1 MRGGLVLGGPRE
13 LGTVGLV
20 AALSGCYAG
29 VLVTTSSFLAAGG
42 EHAAAMGA
50 ILQVV
55 STVFILIAVYV
66 AAVVIVNAVDTVL
79 AGRLPQIALLRL
91 LGARAAT
98 LRATVMRGVGVVGA
112 ASAVL
117 GAVVGTARSRP
128 APCGAGARRTPP
140 APALPGDQRVA
151 GRPGAHRGGRLR
163 RWPDGW
169 ARAASSGCRPRR
181 RCPAPSPPTR
191 SHAGSRRTR
200 AAVSLVL
207 IAGGA
212 LLLVAAAA
220 ARRDGA
226 RSPASSSPFLGA
238 MTASTGLLVGAR
250 TVIPGLV
257 ALTSR
262 LLGRSPEARIAGRN
276 ALKDP
281 LRTTR
286 STMGL
291 VIGVTLVTTFA
302 SGLTALRRSVSSWPD
317 MSAAQQAQ
325 AHRAISTTT
334 QVLVAVVVI
343 TSLISAVGFVSTMS
357 LTVIQRRREIGLL
370 RALGFTR
377 RQVRRMITL
386 ESAALSATAIAF
398 GMALGLVF
406 GSVGAQSLVGSY
418 TRGSSGAC
426 RGSSWPARSSAARA
440 GRGRGPP
447 TGPPRGP
454 GDAGRGAAGDLRR
467 GAGSVLRTV
476 PLRLLPAP

>member
-1 MRGGLVLGGPRE
+1 MRRGLVLGGPRE
-13 LGTVGLV
+13 LGTVALV
-20 AALSGCYAG
+20 AGLSGCYAG

-42 EHAAAMGA
+42 EHAGSMGA

-91 LGARAAT
+91 LGARAST
-98 LRATVMRGVGVVGA
+98 LRSTVMRGVGVVGA
-112 ASAVL
+112 VSAVL
-117 GAVVGTARSRP
+117 GAAVGTLAAGVLRVELVHGGHLPHQHYPVTSAWLVAPVLTVGAASALAGWVGSRGVLRVTPAAAMSGSAATDTDPRRLTKARS
-128 APCGAGARRTPP
+128 TI
-140 APALPGDQRVA
+140 
-151 GRPGAHRGGRLR
+151 
-163 RWPDGW
+163 
-169 ARAASSGCRPRR
+169 S
-181 RCPAPSPPTR
+181 
-191 SHAGSRRTR
+191 
-200 AAVSLVL
+200 VSL

-212 LLLVAAAA
+212 LLLVVAALL
-220 ARRDGA
+220 GEGT
-226 RSPASSSPFLGA
+226 SLGGFLVAFVGSA
-238 MTASTGLLVGAR
+238 TASTGLLVGAR
-250 TVIPGLV
+250 MVIPGLV
-257 ALTSR
+257 SHTSR
-262 LLGRSPEARIAGRN
+262 LLGRTPEARIAGRN

-325 AHRAISTTT
+325 AHRAIGNTT

-386 ESAALSATAIAF
+386 ESAALSATAVAF

-406 GSVGAQSLVGSY
+406 GSVAAQSLVGRF
-418 TRGSSGAC
+418 TSGFVWGLPWPVLAATVVAALVLVLAAA
-426 RGSSWPARSSAARA
+426 RPPARRA
-440 GRGRGPP
+440 VRVTPVE
-447 TGPPRGP
+447 
-454 GDAGRGAAGDLRR
+454 ALRV
-467 GAGSVLRTV
+467 G
-476 PLRLLPAP
+476 

>member
-13 LGTVGLV
+13 LGTVSLV

-55 STVFILIAVYV
+55 STVFILIAIYV

-117 GAVVGTARSRP
+117 GAVVGTLAADLLRVELVHGGHLPHQHYPLTSAWLVAPVLTVAVASALAGWVGSRGVLRVSPAAAMSGPVAADPFTRRVAKARS
-128 APCGAGARRTPP
+128 
-140 APALPGDQRVA
+140 
-151 GRPGAHRGGRLR
+151 
-163 RWPDGW
+163 
-169 ARAASSGCRPRR
+169 
-181 RCPAPSPPTR
+181 
-191 SHAGSRRTR
+191 
-200 AAVSLVL
+200 AVSLVL

-212 LLLVAAAA
+212 LLLVVAAVLGETATLTGFLVAA
-220 ARRDGA
+220 I
-226 RSPASSSPFLGA
+226 GA

-302 SGLTALRRSVSSWPD
+302 SGLSALRRSVSSWPD

-406 GSVGAQSLVGSY
+406 GSVGAQSLVGRF
-418 TRGSSGAC
+418 TSGFVWGLPWFVLAGTVLGALALVVAAA
-426 RGSSWPARSSAARA
+426 RPPARRA
-440 GRGRGPP
+440 VRVTPVE
-447 TGPPRGP
+447 
-454 GDAGRGAAGDLRR
+454 ALRM
-467 GAGSVLRTV
+467 T
-476 PLRLLPAP
+476 